1 MGNAMLMG
9 DSKASDSRID
19 AGLLL
24 TNNSLDNFDILKLIQ
39 DYKIENGI
47 ANDDVESSPYAFN
60 AEKFQEYVK
69 SHLEEEITKH
79 KLLKEASEIIDSVKA
94 GHLEDLKDMP
104 QEENPSRSRGHL
116 NNLSLKTLKLE
127 NTKKDAVNS
136 HGNPVKWATK
146 EEIDKMIE
154 EFKKLHKQQE
164 DLMLQCICGESS
176 ADSSFNW
183 SIDMYW
189 ATEKLKR
196 ALVDKIIS
204 EKFHDARIKN
214 TTNFMDEYTKHYNE
228 VLAEV

>member
-1 MGNAMLMG
+1 MGNAILMG
-9 DSKASDSRID
+9 ECKESDSRIN

-24 TNNSLDNFDILKLIQ
+24 TDNSLDNFDILKLIQ

-79 KLLKEASEIIDSVKA
+79 KLLKEASEIINSVKA
-94 GHLEDLKDMP
+94 DHLEDLKDMP
-104 QEENPSRSRGHL
+104 QEERPSRSRGL
-116 NNLSLKTLKLE
+116 RLKTLE
-127 NTKKDAVNS
+127 NTKKEAVNS
-136 HGNPVKWATK
+136 HGNPVKWASK

-164 DLMLQCICGESS
+164 DLIMQCINGEST
-176 ADSSFNW
+176 ADSTFNW
-183 SIDMYW
+183 SVDMYW

-204 EKFHDARIKN
+204 EKFHDARVKN
-214 TTNFMDEYTKHYNE
+214 VTNFMVEYSKQYDKT
-228 VLAEV
+228 LAEV

>member
-1 MGNAMLMG
+1 MGNAILMG
-9 DSKASDSRID
+9 DSEASDSRIN

-24 TNNSLDNFDILKLIQ
+24 TNSSLDNFDILKLIQ

-60 AEKFQEYVK
+60 AEKFQEYIK

-79 KLLKEASEIIDSVKA
+79 KLLKEASEIINSVKA
-94 GHLEDLKDMP
+94 DHLEDLKDMP
-104 QEENPSRSRGHL
+104 QEERPSRSRGL
-116 NNLSLKTLKLE
+116 RLKTLE
-127 NTKKDAVNS
+127 DTKKEAVNS

-164 DLMLQCICGESS
+164 DLMLQCINGEST
-176 ADSSFNW
+176 ADSTFNW
-183 SIDMYW
+183 SVDMYW

-196 ALVDKIIS
+196 ALVDKILA

-214 TTNFMDEYTKHYNE
+214 ATNFMDEYTKHYNE

>member
-1 MGNAMLMG
+1 MGNAILMA

-79 KLLKEASEIIDSVKA
+79 KLLKEASEIINSVKA
-94 GHLEDLKDMP
+94 DHLEDLKDMP
-104 QEENPSRSRGHL
+104 QEGSLSRSRGL
-116 NNLSLKTLKLE
+116 RLKTLE
-127 NTKKDAVNS
+127 DTKKEAVNF
-136 HGNPVKWATK
+136 HGNPVKWASK

-164 DLMLQCICGESS
+164 DLMMQCINGEST
-176 ADSSFNW
+176 ADSTFNW

-196 ALVDKIIS
+196 ALVDKILS
-204 EKFHDARIKN
+204 EKFHDARIKKV
-214 TTNFMDEYTKHYNE
+214 TNFMDEYIKPYNDIPE
-228 VLAEV
+228 A

>member
-1 MGNAMLMG
+1 MGNAILMG
-9 DSKASDSRID
+9 DSEASNSRIN

-24 TNNSLDNFDILKLIQ
+24 TDNSLDNFDILKLIQ

-79 KLLKEASEIIDSVKA
+79 KLLKEASEIINSVKA
-94 GHLEDLKDMP
+94 DHLEDLKDMP
-104 QEENPSRSRGHL
+104 QEERPSRSRGL
-116 NNLSLKTLKLE
+116 RLKTLE
-127 NTKKDAVNS
+127 DTKKETVNS

-164 DLMLQCICGESS
+164 DLIMQCINGEST
-176 ADSSFNW
+176 ADSTFNW
-183 SIDMYW
+183 SVDMYW

-196 ALVDKIIS
+196 ALVDKILS

-214 TTNFMDEYTKHYNE
+214 VTNFMDEYTKQYNK
-228 VLAEV
+228 LAEA

>member
-1 MGNAMLMG
+1 MNAVLMG

-79 KLLKEASEIIDSVKA
+79 KLLKEASEIVASVKA
-94 GHLEDLKDMP
+94 DHLEDLKDMP
-104 QEENPSRSRGHL
+104 QEGSSSRSRGL
-116 NNLSLKTLKLE
+116 RLKTLE
-127 NTKKDAVNS
+127 NTKKEAVNS
-136 HGNPVKWATK
+136 HGNPVKWASK

-164 DLMLQCICGESS
+164 DLMMQCINGEST
-176 ADSSFNW
+176 ADSTFNW
-183 SIDMYW
+183 SVDMYW

-196 ALVDKIIS
+196 ALVDKILS
-204 EKFHDARIKN
+204 EKFHDARVKN
-214 TTNFMDEYTKHYNE
+214 VTNFMNEYSKQYNE
-228 VLAEV
+228 LAEA

>member
-1 MGNAMLMG
+1 MGNAILMG
-9 DSKASDSRID
+9 ECKESESRIN

-24 TNNSLDNFDILKLIQ
+24 TNNSLDSFDILKLIQ

-47 ANDDVESSPYAFN
+47 TDDDVESSPYAFN

-94 GHLEDLKDMP
+94 DHLEDLKDMP
-104 QEENPSRSRGHL
+104 QEENSSRSRGL
-116 NNLSLKTLKLE
+116 RLKTLE
-127 NTKKDAVNS
+127 NTKKEAVNS
-136 HGNPVKWATK
+136 HGNTVKWASK

-164 DLMLQCICGESS
+164 DLMMQCINGEST
-176 ADSSFNW
+176 ADSTFNW
-183 SIDMYW
+183 SVDMYW

-196 ALVDKIIS
+196 ALVDKILS
-204 EKFHDARIKN
+204 EKFHDARVKN
-214 TTNFMDEYTKHYNE
+214 VTNFMNEYIKQYNDIPE
-228 VLAEV
+228 A

>member
-1 MGNAMLMG
+1 MGNAILMG
-9 DSKASDSRID
+9 ECKESDSRIN

-24 TNNSLDNFDILKLIQ
+24 TDNSLDNFDILKLIQ

-79 KLLKEASEIIDSVKA
+79 KLLKEASEIVASVKA
-94 GHLEDLKDMP
+94 DHLEDLKDMP
-104 QEENPSRSRGHL
+104 QEESPSRSRGHL

-127 NTKKDAVNS
+127 NTKKEAVNS
-136 HGNPVKWATK
+136 HGNTVKWATK

-164 DLMLQCICGESS
+164 DLMMQCINGEST
-176 ADSSFNW
+176 ADSTFNW
-183 SIDMYW
+183 SVDMYW

-196 ALVDKIIS
+196 ALADKIIS
-204 EKFHDARIKN
+204 EKFHDARIKKV
-214 TTNFMDEYTKHYNE
+214 TNFMDEYIKQYNDIPE
-228 VLAEV
+228 V

>member
-1 MGNAMLMG
+1 MGAIFMG

-24 TNNSLDNFDILKLIQ
+24 ANNSLDNFDILKLIQ

-60 AEKFQEYVK
+60 AEKFQEYIK

-79 KLLKEASEIIDSVKA
+79 KFLKEASEIVASVRA
-94 GHLEDLKDMP
+94 DHQEDLKNMP
-104 QEENPSRSRGHL
+104 QEKNSFRSRGHL
-116 NNLSLKTLKLE
+116 IE
-127 NTKKDAVNS
+127 ATKKEAVNS
-136 HGNPVKWATK
+136 HGNPVKWASK

-164 DLMLQCICGESS
+164 DLIMQCINGEST
-176 ADSSFNW
+176 ADSTFNW
-183 SIDMYW
+183 SVDMYW

-196 ALVDKIIS
+196 ALVDKILS
-204 EKFHDARIKN
+204 EKFHDARVKN
-214 TTNFMDEYTKHYNE
+214 VTNFMNEYSKQYNE
-228 VLAEV
+228 LAEA

>member
-1 MGNAMLMG
+1 MGNAILMG
-9 DSKASDSRID
+9 ECKESDSRIN

-24 TNNSLDNFDILKLIQ
+24 TDNSLDNFDILKLIQ

-79 KLLKEASEIIDSVKA
+79 KLLKEASEIVASVKA
-94 GHLEDLKDMP
+94 DHLEDLKDMP
-104 QEENPSRSRGHL
+104 QEESPSRSRGHL

-127 NTKKDAVNS
+127 NTKKEAVNS
-136 HGNPVKWATK
+136 HGNTVKWATK

-164 DLMLQCICGESS
+164 DLMMQCINGEST
-176 ADSSFNW
+176 ADSTFNW
-183 SIDMYW
+183 SVDMYW

-196 ALVDKIIS
+196 ALADKIIS
-204 EKFHDARIKN
+204 EKFHDARIKKV
-214 TTNFMDEYTKHYNE
+214 TNFMDEYIKQYNDIPE
-228 VLAEV
+228 A

>member
-1 MGNAMLMG
+1 MGNAILMG
-9 DSKASDSRID
+9 DCKESDSRIN

-24 TNNSLDNFDILKLIQ
+24 TNSSLDNFDILKLIQ

-47 ANDDVESSPYAFN
+47 TNDDVESSPYAFN

-79 KLLKEASEIIDSVKA
+79 KLLKEASEIINSVKA
-94 GHLEDLKDMP
+94 DHLEDLKDMP
-104 QEENPSRSRGHL
+104 QEESPSRSRGHL

-127 NTKKDAVNS
+127 NTKKEAVNS
-136 HGNPVKWATK
+136 HGNPVKWAPK

-164 DLMLQCICGESS
+164 DLMLQCINGEST
-176 ADSSFNW
+176 ADSTFNW
-183 SIDMYW
+183 SVDMYW

-214 TTNFMDEYTKHYNE
+214 VTNFMVEYTKQYDKT
-228 VLAEV
+228 LAEV

>member
-1 MGNAMLMG
+1 MNAVLMG

-79 KLLKEASEIIDSVKA
+79 KLLKEASEIINSVKA

-104 QEENPSRSRGHL
+104 QEGSLSRSRGL
-116 NNLSLKTLKLE
+116 RLKTLE
-127 NTKKDAVNS
+127 DTKKEAVNS
-136 HGNPVKWATK
+136 HGNTVKWASK

-164 DLMLQCICGESS
+164 DLMMQCINGEST
-176 ADSSFNW
+176 ADSTFNW
-183 SIDMYW
+183 SVDMYW

-204 EKFHDARIKN
+204 EKFHDARVKN
-214 TTNFMDEYTKHYNE
+214 VTNFMVEYSKQYDKT
-228 VLAEV
+228 LAEV

>member
-1 MGNAMLMG
+1 MGNAILMG
-9 DSKASDSRID
+9 DSEASNSRIN

-24 TNNSLDNFDILKLIQ
+24 TDNSLDNFDILKLIQ

-79 KLLKEASEIIDSVKA
+79 KLLKEASEIINSVKA
-94 GHLEDLKDMP
+94 DHLEDLKDMP
-104 QEENPSRSRGHL
+104 QEERPSRSRGL
-116 NNLSLKTLKLE
+116 KLKTLE
-127 NTKKDAVNS
+127 DTKKKTVNS

-164 DLMLQCICGESS
+164 DLIMQCINGEST
-176 ADSSFNW
+176 ADSTFNW
-183 SIDMYW
+183 SVVYG
-189 ATEKLKR
+189 
-196 ALVDKIIS
+196 VS
-204 EKFHDARIKN
+204 
-214 TTNFMDEYTKHYNE
+214 
-228 VLAEV
+228 

>member
-1 MGNAMLMG
+1 MGNAILMA
-9 DSKASDSRID
+9 DSKASDSRIN

-60 AEKFQEYVK
+60 AEKFQEYIK

-94 GHLEDLKDMP
+94 DHLEDLKDMP
-104 QEENPSRSRGHL
+104 QEENSSRSRGHL
-116 NNLSLKTLKLE
+116 NNLNLKTLKLE
-127 NTKKDAVNS
+127 NTKKEAVNS

-164 DLMLQCICGESS
+164 DLMLQCVNGEST
-176 ADSSFNW
+176 ADSTFNW
-183 SIDMYW
+183 SVDMYW

-214 TTNFMDEYTKHYNE
+214 VTNFMNEYTKQYNE
-228 VLAEV
+228 LAEA

>member
-1 MGNAMLMG
+1 MGNAILME
-9 DSKASDSRID
+9 SKASDSRIN

-24 TNNSLDNFDILKLIQ
+24 TNNSLDSFDILKLIQ

-47 ANDDVESSPYAFN
+47 TNDDVESSPYAFN

-94 GHLEDLKDMP
+94 DHLEDLKDMP
-104 QEENPSRSRGHL
+104 QEESPSRSRGHL
-116 NNLSLKTLKLE
+116 N
-127 NTKKDAVNS
+127 KKEAVNS

-146 EEIDKMIE
+146 EEIDEMIE

-164 DLMLQCICGESS
+164 DLMLQCICGEFR

-183 SIDMYW
+183 SVDMYW

-196 ALVDKIIS
+196 ALVDKILS

-214 TTNFMDEYTKHYNE
+214 VTNFMDEYTKHYNE
-228 VLAEV
+228 VLAEA

>member
-1 MGNAMLMG
+1 MGNAIFMG

-47 ANDDVESSPYAFN
+47 ANDDIESSPYAFN
-60 AEKFQEYVK
+60 AEKFQEYIK

-79 KLLKEASEIIDSVKA
+79 KLLKEASEIVASVKA
-94 GHLEDLKDMP
+94 DHLEDLKNMP
-104 QEENPSRSRGHL
+104 QEESPSRSRGHL
-116 NNLSLKTLKLE
+116 NNLRLKTLE
-127 NTKKDAVNS
+127 DTKKEAVNS
-136 HGNPVKWATK
+136 HGNPVKWASK

-164 DLMLQCICGESS
+164 DLMMQCINGEST
-176 ADSSFNW
+176 ADSTFNW

-204 EKFHDARIKN
+204 EKFHDARVKN
-214 TTNFMDEYTKHYNE
+214 VTNFMNEYSKQYNE
-228 VLAEV
+228 LAEA

>member
-1 MGNAMLMG
+1 MGNAILMG
-9 DSKASDSRID
+9 DCKESDSRIN

-24 TNNSLDNFDILKLIQ
+24 TNSSLDNFDILKLIQ

-47 ANDDVESSPYAFN
+47 TNDDVESSPYAFN

-79 KLLKEASEIIDSVKA
+79 KLLKEASEIINSVKA

-104 QEENPSRSRGHL
+104 QEKNSFRSRG
-116 NNLSLKTLKLE
+116 NLIKD
-127 NTKKDAVNS
+127 TKKEAVNS
-136 HGNPVKWATK
+136 HGNPVKWASK

-164 DLMLQCICGESS
+164 DLMMQCINGEST
-176 ADSSFNW
+176 ADSTFNW
-183 SIDMYW
+183 SVDMYW

-196 ALVDKIIS
+196 ALVDKILS
-204 EKFHDARIKN
+204 EKFHDARVKN
-214 TTNFMDEYTKHYNE
+214 VTNFMNEYSKQYNE
-228 VLAEV
+228 LAEA

>member
-1 MGNAMLMG
+1 MGNAILME
-9 DSKASDSRID
+9 SKANDSRID

-24 TNNSLDNFDILKLIQ
+24 TNNSLDSFDILKLIQ

-47 ANDDVESSPYAFN
+47 TNDDVESSPYAFN

-94 GHLEDLKDMP
+94 DHLEDLKDMP
-104 QEENPSRSRGHL
+104 QEESPSRSRGHL
-116 NNLSLKTLKLE
+116 NNLNLKTLKLE

-164 DLMLQCICGESS
+164 DLMMQCINGEST
-176 ADSSFNW
+176 ADSTFNW
-183 SIDMYW
+183 SVDMYW

-196 ALVDKIIS
+196 ALVDKILS
-204 EKFHDARIKN
+204 EKFHDARVN
-214 TTNFMDEYTKHYNE
+214 NVTNFMVEYTK
-228 VLAEV
+228 

>member
-1 MGNAMLMG
+1 MGNAILMG
-9 DSKASDSRID
+9 DCKESDSRIN

-24 TNNSLDNFDILKLIQ
+24 TNSSLDNFDILKLIQ
-39 DYKIENGI
+39 DYKIENGST
-47 ANDDVESSPYAFN
+47 NDGVESSPYAFN

-79 KLLKEASEIIDSVKA
+79 KLLKEASEIIASVKA
-94 GHLEDLKDMP
+94 DHLEDLKDMP
-104 QEENPSRSRGHL
+104 QESPSRSRNSL
-116 NNLSLKTLKLE
+116 RLKTLE
-127 NTKKDAVNS
+127 DTKKEAVNS

-146 EEIDKMIE
+146 EEIDKMVE

-164 DLMLQCICGESS
+164 DLMLQCINGEST
-176 ADSSFNW
+176 ADSTFNW
-183 SIDMYW
+183 SVDMYW

-214 TTNFMDEYTKHYNE
+214 VTNFMVEYTKQYDKT
-228 VLAEV
+228 LAEV

>member
-1 MGNAMLMG
+1 MGAIFMG

-47 ANDDVESSPYAFN
+47 ANDDVESSPYAFD
-60 AEKFQEYVK
+60 AEKFQEYIK

-79 KLLKEASEIIDSVKA
+79 KLLKEASEIVASVKA
-94 GHLEDLKDMP
+94 DHLEDLKDMP
-104 QEENPSRSRGHL
+104 QEKNSFRSRD
-116 NNLSLKTLKLE
+116 NLIKD
-127 NTKKDAVNS
+127 TKKEAVNS
-136 HGNPVKWATK
+136 HGNPVKWASK

-164 DLMLQCICGESS
+164 DLMMQCINGEST
-176 ADSSFNW
+176 ADSTFNW
-183 SIDMYW
+183 SVDMYW

-196 ALVDKIIS
+196 ALVDKILS
-204 EKFHDARIKN
+204 EKFHDARVKN
-214 TTNFMDEYTKHYNE
+214 VTNFMNEYSKQYNE
-228 VLAEV
+228 LAEA

>member
-1 MGNAMLMG
+1 MGNAILMG

-24 TNNSLDNFDILKLIQ
+24 TDNSLDNFDILKLIQ

-79 KLLKEASEIIDSVKA
+79 KLLKEASEIINSVKA
-94 GHLEDLKDMP
+94 DHLEDLKDIP
-104 QEENPSRSRGHL
+104 KEERPSRSRGL
-116 NNLSLKTLKLE
+116 RLKTLE
-127 NTKKDAVNS
+127 DTKKEAVNS

-164 DLMLQCICGESS
+164 DLMLQCINGEST
-176 ADSSFNW
+176 ADSTFNW
-183 SIDMYW
+183 SVDMYW

-196 ALVDKIIS
+196 ALVDKILS

-214 TTNFMDEYTKHYNE
+214 VTNFMVEYTKQYDKISSE
-228 VLAEV
+228 V

>member
-1 MGNAMLMG
+1 MNAVLMG

-79 KLLKEASEIIDSVKA
+79 KLLKEASEIINSVKA
-94 GHLEDLKDMP
+94 DHLEDLKDMP
-104 QEENPSRSRGHL
+104 QEESPSRSRGHL

-127 NTKKDAVNS
+127 NTKKEAVNS
-136 HGNPVKWATK
+136 HGNPVKWASK

-164 DLMLQCICGESS
+164 DLMMQCINGEST
-176 ADSSFNW
+176 ADSTFNW
-183 SIDMYW
+183 PVDMYW

-196 ALVDKIIS
+196 ALVDKILS
-204 EKFHDARIKN
+204 EKFHDARIKKV
-214 TTNFMDEYTKHYNE
+214 TNFMDEYIKQYNDIPE
-228 VLAEV
+228 A

>member
-1 MGNAMLMG
+1 MGEC
-9 DSKASDSRID
+9 KESDSRIN

-47 ANDDVESSPYAFN
+47 TNDDVESSPYAFN

-79 KLLKEASEIIDSVKA
+79 KLLKEASEIINSVKA
-94 GHLEDLKDMP
+94 DHLEDLKDMP
-104 QEENPSRSRGHL
+104 QEERPSRSRGL
-116 NNLSLKTLKLE
+116 RLKILE
-127 NTKKDAVNS
+127 DTKKKAVNS
-136 HGNPVKWATK
+136 HGNTVKWASK

-164 DLMLQCICGESS
+164 DLMMQCINGEST
-176 ADSSFNW
+176 ADSTFNW
-183 SIDMYW
+183 SVDMYW

-196 ALVDKIIS
+196 ALVDKILS

-214 TTNFMDEYTKHYNE
+214 VTNFMDEYIKQYNDIPE
-228 VLAEV
+228 A

>member
-1 MGNAMLMG
+1 MGNAILME
-9 DSKASDSRID
+9 SKASDSRIN

-94 GHLEDLKDMP
+94 DHLEDLKDMP
-104 QEENPSRSRGHL
+104 QEESSSRSRGHL
-116 NNLSLKTLKLE
+116 KLKTLE
-127 NTKKDAVNS
+127 DTKKEAVNS

-164 DLMLQCICGESS
+164 DLMMQCICGEFR

-183 SIDMYW
+183 SVDMYW

-196 ALVDKIIS
+196 ALVDKILS

-214 TTNFMDEYTKHYNE
+214 VTNFMDEYTKHYNE
-228 VLAEV
+228 VLAEA

>member
-1 MGNAMLMG
+1 MNAVLMG
-9 DSKASDSRID
+9 DSKASDSRIN

-24 TNNSLDNFDILKLIQ
+24 TNNSLDSFDILKLIQ

-47 ANDDVESSPYAFN
+47 TNDDVESSPYAFN

-94 GHLEDLKDMP
+94 DHLEDLKDMP
-104 QEENPSRSRGHL
+104 QEESLSRSRGHL
-116 NNLSLKTLKLE
+116 RPKTLE
-127 NTKKDAVNS
+127 DTKKEAVNS
-136 HGNPVKWATK
+136 HGNPVKWASK

-164 DLMLQCICGESS
+164 DLMMQCINGEST
-176 ADSSFNW
+176 ADSTFNW
-183 SIDMYW
+183 SVDMYW

-196 ALVDKIIS
+196 ALVDKILS
-204 EKFHDARIKN
+204 EKFHDARVKN
-214 TTNFMDEYTKHYNE
+214 VTNFMVEYSKQYDKIQ
-228 VLAEV
+228 AEA

>member
-1 MGNAMLMG
+1 MGAIFMG

-60 AEKFQEYVK
+60 AEKFQEYIK

-79 KLLKEASEIIDSVKA
+79 KLLKEASEIVASVRA
-94 GHLEDLKDMP
+94 GHQEDLKDMP
-104 QEENPSRSRGHL
+104 QEKNSFRSRGHL
-116 NNLSLKTLKLE
+116 IE
-127 NTKKDAVNS
+127 NTKKEAVNS
-136 HGNPVKWATK
+136 HGNPVKWASK

-164 DLMLQCICGESS
+164 DLMMQCINGEST
-176 ADSSFNW
+176 ADSTFNW
-183 SIDMYW
+183 SVDMYW

-196 ALVDKIIS
+196 ALVDKILS

-214 TTNFMDEYTKHYNE
+214 VINFMNEYTKQYDKTLSE
-228 VLAEV
+228 A

>member
-1 MGNAMLMG
+1 MGNAILME
-9 DSKASDSRID
+9 SKASDSRIN

-24 TNNSLDNFDILKLIQ
+24 TNNSLDSFDILKLIQ

-47 ANDDVESSPYAFN
+47 TNDDVESSPYAFN

-94 GHLEDLKDMP
+94 DHLEDLKDMP
-104 QEENPSRSRGHL
+104 QEESSSRSRGHL
-116 NNLSLKTLKLE
+116 KLKTLE
-127 NTKKDAVNS
+127 DTKKEAVNS

-164 DLMLQCICGESS
+164 DLMLQCICGEFR

-183 SIDMYW
+183 SVDMYW

-196 ALVDKIIS
+196 ALVDKILS

-214 TTNFMDEYTKHYNE
+214 VTNFMDEYTKHYNE
-228 VLAEV
+228 VLAEA